1 MSDRLALLE
10 RAQQG
15 DGSAEA
21 QLLTENAGLIW
32 SIVHGTLLIG
42 KNVL

>member
-15 DGSAEA
+15 DDDACR
-21 QLLTENAGLIW
+21 QMLTENAGLI
-32 SIVHGTLLIG
+32 
-42 KNVL
+42 

>member
-15 DGSAEA
+15 DDDACR
-21 QLLTENAGLIW
+21 QMLTEIHCFFPAF
-32 SIVHGTLLIG
+32 
-42 KNVL
+42 VLH

>member
-21 QLLTENAGLIW
+21 QLLTENAGL
-32 SIVHGTLLIG
+32 VHRPPLQRLRRGDG
-42 KNVL
+42 

>member
-15 DGSAEA
+15 DDRAEA
-21 QLLTENAGLIW
+21 QLLTENAGIDL
-32 SIVHGTLLIG
+32 VHRPSLQWLRCGDG
-42 KNVL
+42 